1 MAEHSGLLNGKLGRA
16 AARLASLR
24 KNRGASDPDA
34 KGRPGLRTPG
44 QAAGELRAEP
54 EEVKPGLDFL
64 SLFGKLNLDVTE
76 VFKTKG
82 DLKRWSAKR
91 TIGGLIAVTACNDIV
106 TNGISWPAVVLCAIS
121 IIPLVVSLLEE

>member
-1 MAEHSGLLNGKLGRA
+1 
-16 AARLASLR
+16 
-24 KNRGASDPDA
+24 
-34 KGRPGLRTPG
+34 
-44 QAAGELRAEP
+44 
-54 EEVKPGLDFL
+54 VKPGLDFL

-106 TNGISWPAVVLCAIS
+106 TNGISWPAVVMCAIS
-121 IIPLVVSLLEE
+121 IIPLVVSLLED

>member
-1 MAEHSGLLNGKLGRA
+1 M
-16 AARLASLR
+16 
-24 KNRGASDPDA
+24 
-34 KGRPGLRTPG
+34 
-44 QAAGELRAEP
+44 
-54 EEVKPGLDFL
+54 KPGLDLL

-121 IIPLVVSLLEE
+121 IIPLVVSLLED

>member
-1 MAEHSGLLNGKLGRA
+1 M
-16 AARLASLR
+16 
-24 KNRGASDPDA
+24 
-34 KGRPGLRTPG
+34 
-44 QAAGELRAEP
+44 
-54 EEVKPGLDFL
+54 KPGLDFL
-64 SLFGKLNLDVTE
+64 SLFGKVNLDVTE

>member
-1 MAEHSGLLNGKLGRA
+1 M
-16 AARLASLR
+16 
-24 KNRGASDPDA
+24 
-34 KGRPGLRTPG
+34 
-44 QAAGELRAEP
+44 
-54 EEVKPGLDFL
+54 KPGLDFL

-106 TNGISWPAVVLCAIS
+106 TNGISWPAVVMCAIS
-121 IIPLVVSLLEE
+121 IIPLVVSLLED